1 MAKVKNLLGK
11 SRNVQTP
18 YAIFRGNG
26 PFGETEVRLLKT
38 YQKPANEAK
47 NRCAKWLCATKTAF
61 THGSYDMGDSYID
74 AATYG
79 LTLTYASDEYKAQYS
94 QTDVQ

>member
-11 SRNVQTP
+11 SRKTDNP
-18 YAIFRGNG
+18 YAIWEGYG

-38 YQKPANEAK
+38 QQIPSNEAK

-79 LTLTYASDEYKAQYS
+79 LKLSWASDEYKAQYN
-94 QTDVQ
+94 QDVQQ